1 MFVQTVST
9 TTSKLSDLN
18 EQYDLTGKVKT
29 AAGLAV
35 SRTET
40 YKLWD
45 QSERMIDS
53 IPRRKRMIRP

>member
-1 MFVQTVST
+1 MST

-35 SRTET
+35 SQTET
-40 YKLWD
+40 HTL
-45 QSERMIDS
+45 SETMS
-53 IPRRKRMIRP
+53 RRIIG